1 MIIEKVKINHHNRV
15 KILCS
20 YCDTFNHENETY
32 ADLDKQFCYIC
43 YKCAMNMMLVDG
55 TCGYW
60 LMRLDIIVGSHMLNL
75 NTPLITWRDISTKK
89 TEFVCFFF
97 NIELRPPMSTN
108 VTGLIHL

>member
-55 TCGYW
+55 K
-60 LMRLDIIVGSHMLNL
+60 NL
-75 NTPLITWRDISTKK
+75 
-89 TEFVCFFF
+89 
-97 NIELRPPMSTN
+97 ELKNERTN
-108 VTGLIHL
+108 